1 MAEPG
6 MVIVTGGGRGI
17 GAAVCLR
24 LASLGHPVA
33 VNYAQDAASAE
44 ALVTTIRAAGGQAHA
59 MQADVSVEAQV
70 AGLFTEAT
78 RVLGPVAGLV
88 NNAGIC
94 GPISRLDA
102 REASELERL
111 LMVNVLA
118 TMLCARE
125 AVRLMSTRHGGQGGG
140 IVNLSSVAARTGGF
154 PGIAPYAATKGAI
167 ESFTK
172 GLASEVAQEGVRVNA
187 VAPGIVETD
196 MLTPAM
202 IDAAKSTIPLGRAG
216 QPGEVADVVAWLL
229 SPASSYV
236 TGSVVTVSGGR

>member
-17 GAAVCLR
+17 GAAVCLK
-24 LASLGHPVA
+24 LASLGHPIV

-44 ALVTTIRAAGGQAHA
+44 ALVTTIRAAGGQAYA
-59 MQADVSVEAQV
+59 VQADVSVDAQV

-78 RVLGPVAGLV
+78 RLLGPLAGLV
-88 NNAGIC
+88 NNAGIS
-94 GPISRLDA
+94 GPIARLDTRGTA
-102 REASELERL
+102 ELERL

-125 AVRLMSTRHGGQGGG
+125 AVRIMSARHGGQGGG

-154 PGIAPYAATKGAI
+154 PGITPYAATKGAI

-172 GLASEVAQEGVRVNA
+172 GLASEVAQEGIRVNA
-187 VAPGIVETD
+187 VAPGIVETH

-202 IDAAKSTIPLGRAG
+202 IEAAKSTIPLGRAG

-236 TGSVVTVSGGR
+236 TGSVITVSGGR

>member
-1 MAEPG
+1 MAGRG

-17 GAAVCLR
+17 GAALCLK

-33 VNYAQDAASAE
+33 VNYAQDAAAAE
-44 ALVTTIRAAGGQAHA
+44 ALVATILATGGRAHA
-59 MQADVSVEAQV
+59 VQADVSVEAQV
-70 AGLFTEAT
+70 AELFTEAT
-78 RVLGPVAGLV
+78 RLLGPLAGLV
-88 NNAGIC
+88 NNAGIS
-94 GPISRLDA
+94 GPIARLDT
-102 REASELERL
+102 RETSELERL
-111 LMVNVLA
+111 LMVNVPA

-125 AVRLMSTRHGGQGGG
+125 AVRLLSTRHGGQGGG

-172 GLASEVAQEGVRVNA
+172 GLASEVAQEGIRVNA

-216 QPGEVADVVAWLL
+216 QPAEVADVMAWLL

>member
-1 MAEPG
+1 MAGPG

-33 VNYAQDAASAE
+33 VNYSQDAASAE
-44 ALVTTIRAAGGQAHA
+44 TLVETIQAAGGRAHA
-59 MQADVSVEAQV
+59 VQADVSVQAQV
-70 AGLFTEAT
+70 AGLFADAT
-78 RVLGPVAGLV
+78 RLLGPLAGLV
-88 NNAGIC
+88 NNAGIS
-94 GPISRLDA
+94 GPIARLDA
-102 REASELERL
+102 REAAELERL
-111 LMVNVLA
+111 LLVNVLG

-172 GLASEVAQEGVRVNA
+172 GFASEVAQEGIRVNA
-187 VAPGIVETD
+187 VAPGVVETD

-202 IDAAKSTIPLGRAG
+202 IEAASSTIPLGRAG
-216 QPGEVADVVAWLL
+216 QPNEVADAVAWLL

>member
-1 MAEPG
+1 MAGPG

-17 GAAVCLR
+17 GAAVCLK

-44 ALVTTIRAAGGQAHA
+44 ALVAMIRAAGGQAQA
-59 MQADVSVEAQV
+59 VQADVSVEAQV

-78 RVLGPVAGLV
+78 RLLGPLTGLV
-88 NNAGIC
+88 NNAGIS
-94 GPISRLDA
+94 GPIARLDT
-102 REASELERL
+102 REVAELERL

-118 TMLCARE
+118 TMLCARA
-125 AVRLMSTRHGGQGGG
+125 AVRLLSTRHGGQGGG

-172 GLASEVAQEGVRVNA
+172 GLASEVAQEGIRVNA

-216 QPGEVADVVAWLL
+216 QPAEVADVVAWLL

>member
-1 MAEPG
+1 MAGPG

-17 GAAVCLR
+17 GAAVCLK

-44 ALVTTIRAAGGQAHA
+44 ALVAMIRAAGGQAQA
-59 MQADVSVEAQV
+59 VQADVSVEAQV

-78 RVLGPVAGLV
+78 RLLGPLTGLV
-88 NNAGIC
+88 NNAGIS
-94 GPISRLDA
+94 GPIARLDT
-102 REASELERL
+102 REVAELERL

-118 TMLCARE
+118 TMLCARA
-125 AVRLMSTRHGGQGGG
+125 AVRLLSTRHGGQGGG

-172 GLASEVAQEGVRVNA
+172 GLASEVAQEGIRVNA

-196 MLTPAM
+196 MLMPAM

-216 QPGEVADVVAWLL
+216 QPAEVADVVAWLL

>member
-1 MAEPG
+1 MAGPG

-33 VNYAQDAASAE
+33 VNYSQDAASAE
-44 ALVTTIRAAGGQAHA
+44 ALVETIQAAGGRAHA
-59 MQADVSVEAQV
+59 VQADVSVQAQV
-70 AGLFTEAT
+70 AGLFAEAT
-78 RVLGPVAGLV
+78 RLLGPLAGLV
-88 NNAGIC
+88 NNAGIS
-94 GPISRLDA
+94 GPIARLDT
-102 REASELERL
+102 REAAELERL
-111 LMVNVLA
+111 LLVNVLG

-172 GLASEVAQEGVRVNA
+172 GLASEVAQEGIRVNA
-187 VAPGIVETD
+187 VAPGVVETD

-202 IDAAKSTIPLGRAG
+202 IEAARSTIPLGRAG
-216 QPGEVADVVAWLL
+216 QPNEVADVVAWLL

>member
-1 MAEPG
+1 MAG
-6 MVIVTGGGRGI
+6 LGRVIVTGGGRGI

-33 VNYAQDAASAE
+33 VNYSQGAASAE
-44 ALVTTIRAAGGQAHA
+44 ALVRTIRSAGGRAHA
-59 MQADVSVEAQV
+59 LQADVSVEAQ
-70 AGLFTEAT
+70 ATGLFAEAA
-78 RVLGPVAGLV
+78 RLLGPLAGLV
-88 NNAGIC
+88 NNAGVS
-94 GPISRLDA
+94 GPIARLDT
-102 REASELERL
+102 REAVELERL
-111 LMVNVLA
+111 LLVNVLG

-140 IVNLSSVAARTGGF
+140 ILNLSSVAARTRGF

-172 GLASEVAQEGVRVNA
+172 GLASEVAQEGIRVNA
-187 VAPGIVETD
+187 VAPGIIETD

-202 IDAAKSTIPLGRAG
+202 IDAARSTIPLGRAG
-216 QPGEVADVVAWLL
+216 QPAEVADVVAWLL

-236 TGSVVTVSGGR
+236 TGSIVTVSGGR

>member
-1 MAEPG
+1 MAGPG

-17 GAAVCLR
+17 GAAVCLK

-44 ALVTTIRAAGGQAHA
+44 ALGAMIRAAGGQAQA
-59 MQADVSVEAQV
+59 VQADVSVEAQV

-78 RVLGPVAGLV
+78 RLLGPLTGLV
-88 NNAGIC
+88 NNAGIS
-94 GPISRLDA
+94 GPIARLDT
-102 REASELERL
+102 REVAELERL

-118 TMLCARE
+118 TMLCARA
-125 AVRLMSTRHGGQGGG
+125 AVRLLSTRHGGQGSG

-172 GLASEVAQEGVRVNA
+172 GLASEVAQEGIRVNA

-196 MLTPAM
+196 MLMPAM

-216 QPGEVADVVAWLL
+216 QPAEVADVVAWLL

>member
-1 MAEPG
+1 MAGPG

-17 GAAVCLR
+17 GAAVCLK

-44 ALVTTIRAAGGQAHA
+44 VLVQRIRTAGGQAHA
-59 MQADVSVEAQV
+59 MQADVSAQAQV
-70 AGLFTEAT
+70 LGLFAEAT
-78 RVLGPVAGLV
+78 RLLGPLAGLV
-88 NNAGIC
+88 NNAGIS
-94 GPISRLDA
+94 GPIARLDM
-102 REASELERL
+102 REAAELERL

-118 TMLCARE
+118 TMLCARA
-125 AVRLMSTRHGGQGGG
+125 AVRLLSTRHGGQGGG

-172 GLASEVAQEGVRVNA
+172 GLASEVAQEGIRVNA

-216 QPGEVADVVAWLL
+216 QPAEVADVVAWLL

>member
-6 MVIVTGGGRGI
+6 LVIVTGGGRGI
-17 GAAVCLR
+17 GAAVCLK

-44 ALVTTIRAAGGQAHA
+44 VLVQRIRTAGGQAHA
-59 MQADVSVEAQV
+59 MQADVSVQAQV
-70 AGLFTEAT
+70 AGLFAEAT
-78 RVLGPVAGLV
+78 RLLGPLAGLV
-88 NNAGIC
+88 NNAGIS
-94 GPISRLDA
+94 GPIARLNM
-102 REASELERL
+102 REAAELERL

-125 AVRLMSTRHGGQGGG
+125 AVRLLSTRHGGQGGG

-172 GLASEVAQEGVRVNA
+172 GLASEVAQDGIRV
-187 VAPGIVETD
+187 
-196 MLTPAM
+196 
-202 IDAAKSTIPLGRAG
+202 KR
-216 QPGEVADVVAWLL
+216 WR
-229 SPASSYV
+229 PASSKP
-236 TGSVVTVSGGR
+236 TCSHPR